1 MAKTNSGPSGATI
14 EQVRGPS
21 SATLGQVREPALRLG
36 RVREPAA
43 TADNLMISIRYAEVI
58 TRVKVYRIFFTEY

>member
-14 EQVRGPS
+14 EQVKGPS
-21 SATLGQVREPALRLG
+21 SATLGQ
-36 RVREPAA
+36 VREPAA